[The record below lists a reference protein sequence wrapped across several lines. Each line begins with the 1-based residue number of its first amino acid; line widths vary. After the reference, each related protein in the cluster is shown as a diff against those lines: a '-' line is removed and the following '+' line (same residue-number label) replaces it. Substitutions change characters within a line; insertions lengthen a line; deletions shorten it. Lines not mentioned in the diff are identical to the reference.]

1 MNIKGII
8 FDLDGVLVFTD
19 RLHYAA
25 WKRLADEEGIEFNEE
40 INLRLR
46 GVSRMESLEIV
57 LEKSKK
63 SYTPEEKL
71 ALAERKNAY
80 YVESLASLSEKDV
93 KEEDKATLRALKET
107 GLRLAV
113 ASSSKNTLPIMEKT
127 GLLSYFDEIADG
139 TMIANSKPD
148 PEVFLLAAKKLALD
162 PSDCIVVEDAE
173 AGIVAA
179 NRGGFLSVGI
189 GPASALPIAKK
200 SIERIS
206 DLLTLLNGKEK
217 TREPILKLEHLQKV
231 YPNGYEAVHDFSL
244 DVYEEE
250 FVVFV
255 GPSGCGK
262 STVLR
267 MIAGLEEVTDGNIL
281 LNGRDITDEESKD
294 RDIAMVFQNYALYP
308 HMTVRKNIAFPLTLQ
323 KIPFKHFFDFKY
335 RKERKKRI
343 NEAVEA
349 AAERI
354 GLTDYLDVK
363 PENLSGGQRQRVA
376 LGRAIVRNPKV
387 FLLDEPL
394 SNLDAKMRV
403 SMRAEI
409 SKLHDKLHTI
419 FVYVTHDQVEAMTM
433 GSKIVILKDGWIQQI
448 GTPEDVFLNP
458 VNQFVAGF
466 IGTPQMNFLSAQV
479 SEEEGKRFALI
490 NGKKVLLPGKRMEH
504 FDKKHLHQDLVLGV
518 RPKAIRVSGDLG
530 YAEQGFQGHISLLE
544 QLGEETILHASFE
557 GLEGDL
563 IISALGLG
571 RFHKGEDIGLCFDL
585 TNVCLFDKESGES
598 LL

>member
-1 MNIKGII
+1 MIKGAI

-25 WKRLADEEGIEFNEE
+25 WKKLADEEGIEFNEE

-57 LEKSKK
+57 LEKATKA
-63 SYTPEEKL
+63 YTEEEKL
-71 ALAERKNAY
+71 ALAKRKNDY

-93 KEEDKATLRALKET
+93 KDEDRKVLEELRSRGIA
-107 GLRLAV
+107 LAV
-113 ASSSKNTLPIMEKT
+113 GSSSKNTKAIMERV
-127 GLLSYFDEIADG
+127 GLLPYFDAIADG
-139 TMIANSKPD
+139 TMIKNSKPD
-148 PEVFLLAAKKLALD
+148 PEVFLLAAEKLGLS
-162 PSDCIVVEDAE
+162 PSDCLVVEDAE
-173 AGIVAA
+173 AGIIAA

-189 GPASALPIAKK
+189 GPASKLDIAEKKIASLSELSALCGGNGGPVMSLQHLKK
-200 SIERIS
+200 
-206 DLLTLLNGKEK
+206 T
-217 TREPILKLEHLQKV
+217 

-244 DVYEEE
+244 DIENEE

-267 MIAGLEEVTDGNIL
+267 MIAGLEDVTSGSIL
-281 LNGRDITDEESKD
+281 LNGEEITDRESKD
-294 RDIAMVFQNYALYP
+294 RNIAMVFQNYALYP
-308 HMTVRKNIAFPLTLQ
+308 HFTVRKNIAFPLTME

-343 NEAVEA
+343 AEAVET

-354 GLTDYLDVK
+354 GLTEYLDEK

-433 GSKIVILKDGWIQQI
+433 GSKIVIMKDGLIQQI
-448 GTPEDVFLNP
+448 GSPEEVFLNP

-466 IGTPQMNFLSAQV
+466 IGTPQMNFLNV
-479 SEEEGKRFALI
+479 TISEKKGDMYALI
-490 NGKKVLLPGKRMEH
+490 DGKEILLPKNRVASFHRDYLGKEV
-504 FDKKHLHQDLVLGV
+504 VLGV

-530 YAEQGFQGHISLLE
+530 YEEQGFRGKISLFE
-544 QLGEETILHASFE
+544 QLGEDTIVYASFP

-563 IISALGLG
+563 IISTSGLG
-571 RFHKGEDIGLCFDL
+571 RFHKGEEVGVCFDL
-585 TNVCLFDKESGES
+585 SGVCLFDKESGES